1 MKVEMIA
8 LAVLIQLCVSSV
20 SGAKLRRRLG
30 HRRRERLGRQQEQ
43 EQEISTSPTPTERY
57 DLTSYSG
64 DNDYQAPPL
73 SYGAPPSDQDVTDV
87 YLGDLP
93 PLDTD
98 TVPLDQEEEEE
109 DDKGLSDENY
119 DNIETG
125 AASDSGVEEE
135 DVETG
140 LGDGEAVPAWCDP
153 THPMGAWLNYFNIQ
167 VRRSRE

>member
-1 MKVEMIA
+1 MKVETIA

-43 EQEISTSPTPTERY
+43 EISPSPAPTERY
-57 DLTSYSG
+57 DLTSYAG
-64 DNDYQAPPL
+64 DYDYQAPPL
-73 SYGAPPSDQDVTDV
+73 SYGAPPEDQDVTDV
-87 YLGDLP
+87 YLGDIP

-109 DDKGLSDENY
+109 NDKGLSDENY

-135 DVETG
+135 DEGTG
-140 LGDGEAVPAWCDP
+140 VGDGEAVPAWCDP

-167 VRRSRE
+167 VRRRRER

>member
-1 MKVEMIA
+1 MKVETIA

-20 SGAKLRRRLG
+20 SGGKLRRRPG

-43 EQEISTSPTPTERY
+43 EVSTSPAPTERY
-57 DLTSYSG
+57 DLTSYAG

-73 SYGAPPSDQDVTDV
+73 SYGAPPEDQDVTDV

-93 PLDTD
+93 PVDTD
-98 TVPLDQEEEEE
+98 AVPLDQEEEE
-109 DDKGLSDENY
+109 DDKGLSEENY

-135 DVETG
+135 DEGTG
-140 LGDGEAVPAWCDP
+140 VGDGEAVPAWCDP
-153 THPMGAWLNYFNIQ
+153 THPMGAWLNHLKIQ
-167 VRRSRE
+167 VRRRMER